1 MALLL
6 VVGFVVSDKVVL
18 FENVPPSIVWEGQSY
33 RITDEPVEIQ
43 DIGNDVGEVIRKI
56 NSHST
61 PNNHGESNVLEK
73 GTKIF
78 ESKMQSDDRNYKEL
92 VIQINNKEYIKAYP
106 MLGI

>member
-1 MALLL
+1 MTILL
-6 VVGFVVSDKVVL
+6 VVGFVVRDKLGL
-18 FENVPPSIVWEGQSY
+18 FEDVPPSIVWEGQSY
-33 RITDEPVEIQ
+33 RITDEPVEMQ

-56 NSHST
+56 SSNST
-61 PNNHGESNVLEK
+61 PNKHGESNILEK